1 MLGGYQ
7 ALQIRLLNGRIF
19 QKLLSKEPDAQY
31 RSEQGKMCIGWK
43 QIKEDWYYFTEEDSA
58 NIGKMCTAWKEI
70 RNKWYFFNPV
80 EGKDNGKMLSNTMV
94 DGYTLAV
101 DGAWKTEV
109 QRAG

>member
-1 MLGGYQ
+1 MPMELIQRLSGYGWQ
-7 ALQIRLLNGRIF
+7 LINNSWYYFEENEG
-19 QKLLSKEPDAQY
+19 
-31 RSEQGKMCIGWK
+31 SEQGKMCIGWK

-109 QRAG
+109 QRAV